1 MFEKHLPRVCEC
13 LIWVIRVVFAA
24 NAGRLLI
31 PWKRSLQRTSRQVT
45 GGPIADMCPLGY
57 STQRLEILHN
67 TFA

>member
-45 GGPIADMCPLGY
+45 GGPI
-57 STQRLEILHN
+57 
-67 TFA
+67 